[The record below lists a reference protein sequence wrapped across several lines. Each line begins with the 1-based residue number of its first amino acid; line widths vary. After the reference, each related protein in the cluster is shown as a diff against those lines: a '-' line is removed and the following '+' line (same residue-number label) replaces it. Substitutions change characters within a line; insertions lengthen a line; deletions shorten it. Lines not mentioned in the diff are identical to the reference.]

1 MLNKFFTIGRL
12 CKSNELKAMAN
23 GTFVLENDLAFDS
36 LSKDKQGKYETNF
49 IKVVFYGKGAEN
61 VAKYTDKGSLIQ
73 IEGWLKQKNHTLT
86 DGRKITYYSVVVSSY
101 SLLGSKKA
109 ESASLKE
116 EVYKEPSM
124 EELNAVPLADEEL
137 PF

>member
-12 CKSNELKAMAN
+12 CKSNELRALSN

-49 IKVVFYGKGAEN
+49 IKIVFYGKGAEN

-101 SLLGSKKA
+101 SLLGSKKD